1 MAARMA
7 DDTPRNVAQESTC
20 FGRGRD
26 GKGDGVA
33 VRRRKNVVN
42 AINMLMVGISCA
54 RVLKNWRNLHVN
66 DDHPRKN
73 N

>member
-26 GKGDGVA
+26 GEEDGVA

-42 AINMLMVGISCA
+42 DIKMLMIEIS
-54 RVLKNWRNLHVN
+54 
-66 DDHPRKN
+66 
-73 N
+73 